1 MLESLVRFSIKQ
13 RIMVWLSLAGLIG
26 GGLYAFSV
34 LPIEA
39 FPDVLNETVQVITQ
53 APGQSAENIEQKI
66 TAPLEREFS
75 GIPKVIQVRSVSE
88 FGLSVIYLYF
98 EDGVDKY
105 WARSQTMEKVTTA
118 TLPPNIQPSLAPMA
132 SVTGEIYRYELHGP
146 GYTSTDLRGIQE
158 WMIEKE
164 FRAVPGVA
172 DVTSYGG
179 KLLTWEVL
187 VDPLRLTTY
196 GLSIRQL
203 SDSVSNSNMNAG
215 GNMLNYP
222 NQSFVVRSLGEFKT
236 AGDLGDVGIAQK
248 ANSVIR
254 VKDVAQVIKSHANL
268 RGKVGKNE
276 HDDVVQ
282 GIVLLRKGE
291 NPVLVGEAVQAKLE
305 ALNAGTMLPPGVK
318 LVPYYNRTELVQKT
332 TKTVGKNL
340 LEGLILVCLVLYLF
354 LRNKYATGL
363 VALIVPLSLLFA
375 LIFMVMTKT
384 PANLISLGAID
395 FGIVVDGAVII
406 VEFILARIH
415 QSHRETDDITEEQLG
430 RMIIQIVKPIAV
442 SMMIIILAYL
452 PIFTLQRVEGKM
464 FSPLAWTISF
474 TLMGA
479 LLLSLTVVPSLLPW
493 MLHKSKSLN
502 HEEPPFLVKLQKR
515 YERGLDWVFRK
526 KRKFIGIV
534 AAGVAVGIVIFMSM
548 GSEFLPEL
556 DEGALWIRASF
567 PHSTSI
573 EEGSKLAHKIR
584 EKLKADEE
592 VRTVVSQL
600 GGPEDGTDPNLTDNC
615 EFFVDLKPHESW
627 KRFSNRED
635 FVNFVRDQL
644 SEFIGVDFNVSQP
657 IADNVEEAISGVKGK
672 NAAKIFGPDLA
683 ELDHLAD
690 KYSDMIHSV
699 QGTADVGKIAT
710 TPMVPHVTVRVDRA
724 KVAQAGLSTQDINDW
739 IEIAVGGK
747 VVTQVYENERR
758 IDVIVRA
765 PERYRESLQAIREL
779 PIQLPNGQKTQ
790 LDRLAD
796 VKLENAPQA
805 IFRENGYRRIG
816 VKFNVEGRDL
826 GSVMKEIQEKERTTM
841 KVPPGY
847 HVEWG
852 GEYEN
857 QSRAMRRFMVVLPA
871 TIVLIALVLFLLFQN
886 IQVVTANILTLL
898 ISIVGSVVF
907 LFIRQIPFSVSG
919 AVGFLVLF
927 GVITLNNVALTSSYL
942 RLRQSGKDMMSAI
955 HRACHEQFRPLL
967 MTSVLAALGLLPA
980 AISHSMGSET
990 QRPLA
995 TAVIGGV
1002 FTGLPSVLFVLPFLL
1017 MVMEYIK
1024 IGRINF
1030 KSVVAELNLG
1040 VKYFYE
1046 NRGGLKKLFGKK

>member
-13 RIMVWLSLAGLIG
+13 RLIIWLNLAGLVIG
-26 GGLYAFSV
+26 GVYAYTV

-39 FPDVLNETVQVITQ
+39 FPDVLNEIVQVITQ

-75 GIPKVIQVRSVSE
+75 GIPKVIQARSVSE

-105 WARSQTMEKVTTA
+105 WARSQTLEKVTTA
-118 TLPPNIQPSLAPMA
+118 TLPPNTQPTLAPMA
-132 SVTGEIYRYELHGP
+132 SVTGEIYRYELRGA

-158 WMIEKE
+158 WTIEKE
-164 FRAVPGVA
+164 FRSVPGVA

-179 KLLTWEVL
+179 KVQTWEVL

-222 NQSFVVRSLGEFKT
+222 NQSFVVRSLGEFKST
-236 AGDLGDVGIAQK
+236 SDIGDVGIAQRG
-248 ANSVIR
+248 NSVIR
-254 VKDVAQVIKSHANL
+254 IKDVAQVIKSNANL
-268 RGKVGKNE
+268 RGKVGKND

-291 NPVLVGEAVQAKLE
+291 NPVIVGNAIQAKLE
-305 ALNAGTMLPPGVK
+305 ELNSGTLLPPGVK
-318 LVPYYNRTELVQKT
+318 LVPYYNRTELVDKT

-340 LEGLILVCLVLYLF
+340 LEGLLLVCLVLYLF

-375 LIFMVMTKT
+375 LIFMVMSKT

-415 QSHRETDDITEEQLG
+415 QSHREHDDISEDQLA

-474 TLMGA
+474 TLLGA

-493 MLHKSKSLN
+493 MLKKSKSLN
-502 HEEPPFLVKLQKR
+502 HEDPKFLITLQKR
-515 YERGLDWVFRK
+515 YEKALSWIFNR

-534 AAGVAVGIVIFMSM
+534 TGTVLVGVLIFISM

-573 EEGSKLAHKIR
+573 EEGSKLAHRIR
-584 EKLKADEE
+584 EKLKSNEE
-592 VRTVVSQL
+592 VRNVVSQL
-600 GGPEDGTDPNLTDNC
+600 GGPEDGTDPNLSDNC
-615 EFFVDLKPHESW
+615 EFFVDLKPRESW

-635 FVNFVRDQL
+635 FVNSVRDQL
-644 SEFIGVDFNVSQP
+644 NEFIGIDFNVSQP

-672 NAAKIFGPDLA
+672 NAAKIFGPDLT

-690 KYSDMIHSV
+690 QYSNLIREV
-699 QGTADVGKIAT
+699 KGTTDVGKIAT

-739 IEIAVGGK
+739 VEIAVGGK
-747 VVTQVYENERR
+747 VVTQVYENQRR

-796 VKLENAPQA
+796 VQLENAPQA
-805 IFRENGYRRIG
+805 VFRENGDRRIG

-826 GSVMKEIQEKERTTM
+826 GSVMKEIQEKASKL

-847 HVEWG
+847 RVEWG

-857 QSRAMRRFMVVLPA
+857 QSRAMKRFMLVLPA
-871 TIVLIALVLFLLFQN
+871 TILLIALVLFLLFQN
-886 IQVVTANILTLL
+886 IQVVTANIITLL
-898 ISIVGSVVF
+898 ISVVGSIVF
-907 LFIRQIPFSVSG
+907 LFLRGIPFSVSA

-942 RLRQSGKDMMSAI
+942 RLRQSGKDMMKAI
-955 HRACHEQFRPLL
+955 QQACHEQFRPLL
-967 MTSVLAALGLLPA
+967 MTSILAALGLLPA

-1024 IGRINF
+1024 IGKISLQ
-1030 KSVVAELNLG
+1030 SVRLEMNSG
-1040 VKYFYE
+1040 VKYLYE
-1046 NRGGLKKLFGKK
+1046 NRSRFKKIFRK

>member
-1 MLESLVRFSIKQ
+1 MLEKLVRFSINQ
-13 RIMVWLSLAGLIG
+13 RLIVWLNLFGLVAGGI
-26 GGLYAFSV
+26 YAYSI

-39 FPDVLNETVQVITQ
+39 FPDVLNEIVQVITQ
-53 APGQSAENIEQKI
+53 VPGQSAENIEQKI

-75 GIPKVIQVRSVSE
+75 GIPKVIQARSVSE

-105 WARSQTMEKVTTA
+105 WARSQTLEKVATA
-118 TLPPNIQPSLAPMA
+118 VLPPNTQPSLAPMA
-132 SVTGEIYRYELHGP
+132 SVTGEIFRYELRGS
-146 GYTSTDLRGIQE
+146 GYSSTDLRGIQE

-164 FRAVPGVA
+164 FRSIPGVA

-179 KLLTWEVL
+179 KVLTWEVL

-215 GNMLNYP
+215 GNMLNFP
-222 NQSFVVRSLGEFKT
+222 NQSFVVRSIGEFKT
-236 AGDLGDVGIAQK
+236 PFDLGDVGIAQRG
-248 ANSVIR
+248 NSVIR
-254 VKDVAQVIKSHANL
+254 IKDVAQVIKSHANL
-268 RGKVGKNE
+268 RGVVGKNE
-276 HDDVVQ
+276 HDDIVQ

-291 NPVLVGEAVQAKLE
+291 NPVLVGNAIQAKLE
-305 ALNAGTMLPPGVK
+305 ELNAGTLLPPGVK
-318 LVPYYNRTELVQKT
+318 LIPYYNRTELVKKT
-332 TKTVGKNL
+332 TTTVGKNL

-375 LIFMVMTKT
+375 LIFMVISKT

-415 QSHRETDDITEEQLG
+415 QRHQDQEDISEEQLG
-430 RMIIQIVKPIAV
+430 KMIIQIVKPIAV

-474 TLMGA
+474 TLLGA

-493 MLHKSKSLN
+493 MLRKSKTLN
-502 HEEPPFLVKLQKR
+502 HEEPKFLVRSQKI
-515 YERGLDWVFRK
+515 YEKSLNWIFEK
-526 KRKFIGIV
+526 KRKFIGTV
-534 AAGVAVGIVIFMSM
+534 VAGVLLGVIVFMNM

-556 DEGALWIRASF
+556 DEGALWVRASF

-573 EEGSKLAHKIR
+573 EEGTKLAHKIR
-584 EKLKADEE
+584 LKLKSNEE

-600 GGPEDGTDPNLTDNC
+600 GGPEDGTDPNLSDNC
-615 EFFVDLKPHESW
+615 EFFVDLKPRDTW

-635 FVNFVRDQL
+635 FVNSVRDQL
-644 SEFIGVDFNVSQP
+644 SEFIGIDFNVSQP

-690 KYSDMIHSV
+690 KYSNLIREVS
-699 QGTADVGKIAT
+699 GTTDVGKIAT

-739 IEIAVGGK
+739 VEIAVGGK
-747 VVTQVYENERR
+747 VVTQVYENQRR
-758 IDVIVRA
+758 IDVVVRA
-765 PERYRESLQAIREL
+765 PERYRETLQAIREL

-796 VKLENAPQA
+796 VQLENAPQA
-805 IFRENGYRRIG
+805 VFRENGDRRIG

-826 GSVMKEIQEKERTTM
+826 GSVMKEIQEKSSKV

-847 HVEWG
+847 RVEWG

-857 QSRAMRRFMVVLPA
+857 QSRAMKRFMIVLPA
-871 TIVLIALVLFLLFQN
+871 TILLIALVLFLLFQN
-886 IQVVTANILTLL
+886 IQVVAANIITLL
-898 ISIVGSVVF
+898 ISMVGSVLF
-907 LFIRQIPFSVSG
+907 LFLRGIPFSVSG

-942 RLRQSGKDMMSAI
+942 RLRESGIDLMKSI
-955 HRACHEQFRPLL
+955 HQACHEQFRPLL
-967 MTSVLAALGLLPA
+967 MTSILAALGLLPA

-1002 FTGLPSVLFVLPFLL
+1002 FTGLPSVLFILPFLL

-1024 IGRINF
+1024 DGKITF
-1030 KSVVAELNLG
+1030 SSLALELKIG
-1040 VKYFYE
+1040 VKYLHE
-1046 NRGGLKKLFGKK
+1046 NGSRLKKILRKK